1 MADVK
6 FEELV
11 AVMHELRAKCPW
23 DQEQTFQSLRQYI
36 IEEAYEVVDTIDHLT
51 GQNDLSAHKLA
62 DECGDLLFQVVFLAE
77 LGQEKG
83 WFKAADS
90 IGLIRD
96 KLVRRHPHVFGDVSA
111 KTPDD
116 VMRNWENIKAGER
129 KDKEGATS
137 ALDGVPK
144 ALPALVRA
152 EKLAKRAARAGFDW
166 PHIEAVLAKVEEEL
180 GEVREALAKGDRA
193 DAAREL
199 GDLFF
204 AGAQVARFL
213 DVNPEDVA
221 RDAVA
226 KFEARFR
233 HLEAAVA
240 AQGKVPKDLDDAALD
255 VLWEQAKAALRT
267 K

>member
-1 MADVK
+1 MADAR

-11 AVMHELRAKCPW
+11 AVMHDLRAKCPW

-36 IEEAYEVVDTIDHLT
+36 VEEAYEVVDAIDHLT
-51 GQNDLSAHKLA
+51 GQNDLSAQKLA

-83 WFKAADS
+83 WFKASDS
-90 IGLIRD
+90 IRLIRD

-129 KDKEGATS
+129 KETEGATS

-166 PHIEAVLAKVEEEL
+166 PNIEAVLAKVEEEL

-193 DAAREL
+193 DAAAEL

-233 HLEAAVA
+233 HLEAAVT
-240 AQGKVPKDLDDAALD
+240 AQGKVLKDLDDAALD
-255 VLWEQAKAALRT
+255 VLWEQAKAALR